1 LNQPWRSSLSG
12 CLARRIFLL
21 PKLVKRIRH
30 TRQPSGILGKL
41 QDIARRKVFDGV
53 LRRVAEGF

>member
-1 LNQPWRSSLSG
+1 
-12 CLARRIFLL
+12 LARGILLL

-30 TRQPSGILGKL
+30 PRQPSGIQGKL

-53 LRRVAEGF
+53 LGRVAEGF